1 MVEFGIFVLMA
12 QRGYHQR
19 PDQILHNAVEQTV
32 HADQAGFDTAWY
44 AEHHF
49 SNYCLCPSPLMMV
62 AHCAPL
68 TRRIRLGSAV
78 CVLPLYH
85 PARLMAEAGFADV
98 VSNGRLEFGVGAGY
112 QDFEF
117 ERFGV
122 KLSDASEIFSEF
134 LDVIQ
139 VGMRDKIFAYEGKHL
154 RFPPTSIAMRSQQQP
169 IPPLWLATGN
179 PKVQARAIREGHSL
193 FVTALLNGPE
203 KLKAMREG
211 LLQVAASENRNLDNT
226 RIALL
231 RNAFASDRKSEVD
244 DFVGSAIYQRRISES
259 LRERRAQSDDGY
271 MIREDIRPSDP
282 TVEELRA
289 NLPVGNVEQVIERMV
304 NEIRILKPSHVAL
317 QTQLGDFDQA
327 TMLRQI
333 ELWGTRI
340 IPAIRKELGAEM
352 PATKIPAM
360 A

>member
-1 MVEFGIFVLMA
+1 MSKNLDEIDLKILNEIQADGRITNVELAKRVGIS
-12 QRGYHQR
+12 
-19 PDQILHNAVEQTV
+19 PPP
-32 HADQAGFDTAWY
+32 
-44 AEHHF
+44 
-49 SNYCLCPSPLMMV
+49 CL
-62 AHCAPL
+62 
-68 TRRIRLGSAV
+68 RRVRALE
-78 CVLPLYH
+78 
-85 PARLMAEAGFADV
+85 EAGFADV

-139 VGMRDKIFAYEGKHL
+139 VGMRDKIFSYEGKHL

-244 DFVGSAIYQRRISES
+244 DFVGSAIYQR
-259 LRERRAQSDDGY
+259 
-271 MIREDIRPSDP
+271 
-282 TVEELRA
+282 
-289 NLPVGNVEQVIERMV
+289 V
-304 NEIRILKPSHVAL
+304 NCNWCGFTLAGLLALMHTLKH
-317 QTQLGDFDQA
+317 TNGRD
-327 TMLRQI
+327 
-333 ELWGTRI
+333 
-340 IPAIRKELGAEM
+340 
-352 PATKIPAM
+352 
-360 A
+360 

>member
-98 VSNGRLEFGVGAGY
+98 VSNGRLEFGIGAGY

-139 VGMRDKIFAYEGKHL
+139 LGMRDKIFSYDGKHL
-154 RFPPTSIAMRSQQQP
+154 RFPPTAIAMRSQQQP

-179 PKVQARAIREGHSL
+179 PKVQARAIREGHNL
-193 FVTALLNGPE
+193 FVTALLNGPD

-211 LLQVAASENRNLDNT
+211 LLAVAAAEGRTLDNT
-226 RIALL
+226 KVALL
-231 RNAFASDRKSEVD
+231 RNAFASDRESEVN
-244 DFVGSAIYQRRISES
+244 DFVASAIYQRRISES
-259 LRERRAQSDDGY
+259 LRDRRAQSDDGY
-271 MIREDIRPSDP
+271 MIREDVRPTDQ